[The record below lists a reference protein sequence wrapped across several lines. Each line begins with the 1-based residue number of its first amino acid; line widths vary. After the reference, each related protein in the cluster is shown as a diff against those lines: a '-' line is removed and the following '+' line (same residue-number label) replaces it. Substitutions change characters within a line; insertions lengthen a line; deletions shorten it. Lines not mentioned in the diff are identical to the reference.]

1 MQIERKVLG
10 PIGTNV
16 YLVWNTET
24 KKCVV
29 IDPSDDAEK
38 IAAWIKA
45 RGLTP
50 EAILLTH
57 GHFDHC
63 MDAEPLR
70 EILGVKMY
78 ALDKE
83 QEFLLDPFYNGD
95 ARFYRR
101 NLQVHPDEFLHD
113 RQVIEFAGEKW
124 TVLWTPGH
132 TPGSCCFYIPDQKA
146 LFSGDTLFR
155 ESFGRF
161 DMPGGSVTD
170 IANSV
175 HSLLETLPESVVVYP
190 GHMDETTIG
199 YEKRFNP
206 LA

>member
-16 YLVWNTET
+16 YLVWNSET

-29 IDPSDDAEK
+29 IDPADDAEK
-38 IAAWIKA
+38 IAAWIRS

-50 EAILLTH
+50 EAVLLTH

-63 MDAEPLR
+63 MAAEETRDL
-70 EILGVKMY
+70 LGVKLY
-78 ALDKE
+78 ALDQE
-83 QEFLLDPFYNGD
+83 QAFLLDPYYNGD

-101 NLQVHPDEFLHD
+101 NLSVHPDEFLHD
-113 RQVIEFAGEKW
+113 HQTIEFIGEEW

-132 TPGSCCFYIPDQKA
+132 TPGSCCFYIPKQKT

-155 ESFGRF
+155 ESFGRY
-161 DMPGGSVTD
+161 DLPGGSVTD

-175 HSLLETLPESVVVYP
+175 HRLFVHGVRPHSS
-190 GHMDETTIG
+190 
-199 YEKRFNP
+199 
-206 LA
+206 